1 MLYACE
7 RSEMPFFS
15 VENGFKRHHRQ
26 TPNEFRGSFRE
37 VSEDRRSLARMYRF
51 TIASLALCAA
61 ALSAQ
66 TAPAPAVNPHPY
78 TMLYVF
84 GDSYSDSGAGYI
96 DANGPTAVVYLA
108 QRLGIP
114 FTYYGDPGSTGK
126 GLNFAVSA
134 AQSGENPGRRF
145 PTGPF
150 FSFGMKNQ
158 VANFVTYT
166 KNKSIPPIDAAN
178 TMFYFAGGL
187 NDRSL
192 PEGTTRANIEAEIDT
207 LYDLGARRF
216 MVALLPVKIPGFATP
231 GIKINPEL
239 AKIPDEERAKHPDI
253 RIANSNWGPFFD
265 EAISNPAKYGFTDT
279 TTACAQRAFK
289 GEHVDVCANPD
300 AHFYYHDAHPST
312 AAHRVVGDML
322 YQEAITKAP

>member
-1 MLYACE
+1 MVRFL
-7 RSEMPFFS
+7 P
-15 VENGFKRHHRQ
+15 GFVLLCV
-26 TPNEFRGSFRE
+26 GS
-37 VSEDRRSLARMYRF
+37 LG
-51 TIASLALCAA
+51 
-61 ALSAQ
+61 AQ
-66 TAPAPAVNPHPY
+66 VAPARAVNAHPY

-84 GDSYSDSGAGYI
+84 GDSYSDSGAGYV
-96 DANGPTAVVYLA
+96 DANGQTAVVYLA

-150 FSFGMKNQ
+150 FSYGMKNQ
-158 VANFVTYT
+158 VADFVQYS
-166 KNKSIPPIDAAN
+166 KNKSIPKFDPDT

-187 NDRSL
+187 NDRNL
-192 PEGTTRANIEAEIDT
+192 PEGSTRANIEAEIDT

-216 MVALLPVKIPGFATP
+216 MVALLPVKIPGFATA

-239 AKIPDEERAKHPDI
+239 ARIPDEERAKHPDI

-265 EAISNPAKYGFTDT
+265 EAITNPAKYGFTDT
-279 TTACAQRAFK
+279 TKACAQRAFR
-289 GEHVDVCANPD
+289 GEHVDVCADPET
-300 AHFYYHDAHPST
+300 HFFYHESHPST